1 MICEQFINISFFSY
15 LFQRLNE
22 IKINSIRLSKDMNDE
37 DTKNGLKVDGDLKP
51 LKFSTSFMDTSIKP
65 CTDFY
70 RYCNNSWLS
79 QNPIPDDKSS
89 FGTFSQMSERN
100 KYLLGKILED
110 CASGSIK
117 DSNGIKLGDFYTSA
131 MNISKIEELK
141 FAPIV
146 KIMTSIEGISSRKE
160 LLEKYIELHGLGIQ
174 CFFTAES
181 SPDKK
186 NSSIYAFYLEQGGL
200 TLPDRDYYLSETF
213 STLKKDYQKHV
224 ANMFVIYGYDIKKSE
239 KIAENILSIETDIAK
254 IHRTRADLRDEEK
267 NYNRVETEKV
277 SKSYKSIQLL
287 EYMDKLK
294 IPTPEYVI
302 VGQPEAIQYV
312 SDLLETHD
320 VEELKSYLLWNVLRF
335 VSPFL
340 HSEVENENFDFF
352 GKKLMG
358 KVKKED
364 RWKNAVRIIDGCMGE
379 AMGEI
384 FVHRHFGNDARERA
398 NIMVADIIETF
409 KDRLSSLPWMGEETR
424 NKALLKFSRFRAKI
438 GHPDKFR
445 NYDSLVIRSDDYAG
459 NIFRAIQFEVNRQ
472 MSRVGS
478 NVDRN
483 EWYMSPPTV
492 NAYFSPTD
500 NEIVFPAGIL
510 QPPGFDPEMDDA
522 INYGSMGAVIGH
534 EITHGFDDQ
543 GRLYDENGNMVNW
556 WSDKDKEM
564 FTSLANEI
572 DVLYNGLEPLPGI
585 NVNGKLT
592 LGENIA
598 DIGGL
603 SIAFEALQR
612 KLNRDGRPDL
622 IDGFTPEQRF
632 FISFS
637 QLWKNNMRNEFVKLL
652 ITSDPHSPDMFRGS
666 IPAYMHEGFSS
677 AFNCSYIP
685 EEGTKFKRI
694 NIW

>member
-1 MICEQFINISFFSY
+1 
-15 LFQRLNE
+15 
-22 IKINSIRLSKDMNDE
+22 MNDK
-37 DTKNGLKVDGDLKP
+37 DTKNGRMVDGDLKP
-51 LKFSTSFMDTSIKP
+51 LKFSTSFMDKSINP

-70 RYCNNSWLS
+70 RYCNNSWLV

-89 FGTFSQMSERN
+89 FGTFSQMSEIN

-110 CASGSIK
+110 CASGIIK

-131 MNISKIEELK
+131 MNIDKIEELRFK
-141 FAPIV
+141 PI
-146 KIMTSIEGISSRKE
+146 KEMMTSIESISSRE
-160 LLEKYIELHGLGIQ
+160 DLLEKYIELHGLGIQ
-174 CFFTAES
+174 CFFTSES
-181 SPDKK
+181 APDKK

-213 STLKKDYQKHV
+213 STLKKDYQKHIT
-224 ANMFVIYGYDIKKSE
+224 NMFVIYGYDKKESE
-239 KIAENILSIETDIAK
+239 NIAENIISIETNIAK
-254 IHRTRADLRDEEK
+254 IHRSKADLRDEEK
-267 NYNRVETEKV
+267 NYNRVETNKV
-277 SKSYKSIQLL
+277 LNSYQSIHLD
-287 EYMDKLK
+287 EYMNKLNV
-294 IPTPEYVI
+294 PTPEYI
-302 VGQPEAIQYV
+302 IIGQPEAIQHI
-312 SDLLETHD
+312 SDLLDKHD
-320 VEELKSYLLWNVLRF
+320 IVELKNYLMWNLLRF

-340 HSEVENENFDFF
+340 HSEAEDENFDFF

-358 KVKKED
+358 KLKKEK
-364 RWKNAVRIIDGCMGE
+364 RWKNTVRIIDGCMGE
-379 AMGEI
+379 ALGEI
-384 FVHRHFGNDARERA
+384 FVHRHFGNEARERA
-398 NIMVADIIETF
+398 NIMVTDIIETF
-409 KDRLSSLPWMGEETR
+409 RDRLSNLPWIGEETR
-424 NKALLKFSRFRAKI
+424 KKALLKFSKFRAKI
-438 GHPDKFR
+438 GYPDKFK
-445 NYDSLVIRSDDYAG
+445 NYDSLVIKNDDYVG
-459 NIFRAIQFEVNRQ
+459 NIFRAIQFELNRQ

-543 GRLYDENGNMVNW
+543 GRLYDENGNMQNW
-556 WSDKDKEM
+556 WSDTDKEM
-564 FTSLANEI
+564 FTKLANEI
-572 DVLYNGLEPLPGI
+572 EVLYSSLEPLPGMK
-585 NVNGKLT
+585 VNGKLT

-603 SIAFEALQR
+603 SIAYEALQR
-612 KLNRDGRPDL
+612 KFNRDGRPGL
-622 IDGFTPEQRF
+622 IDGLAPEQRF

-637 QLWKNNMRNEFVKLL
+637 QLWKNNIRNEYVKLL

-666 IPAYMHEGFSS
+666 IPAYMHEEFWS
-677 AFNCSYIP
+677 AFNCSYVG
-685 EEGTKFKRI
+685 EENTKFKRI